1 MARAWGGDR
10 HINDGHAHSDGNK
23 AVPVSLECTQTSRPW
38 WQVVRVKSKQAI
50 VNARTEGRPPV
61 VVIGAPGMR
70 LDDATVILPGGHGWL
85 LDVCRKAGIVPVS
98 VVID

>member
-1 MARAWGGDR
+1 
-10 HINDGHAHSDGNK
+10 
-23 AVPVSLECTQTSRPW
+23 
-38 WQVVRVKSKQAI
+38 
-50 VNARTEGRPPV
+50 
-61 VVIGAPGMR
+61 MR